1 MACPADSDPHLM
13 RARGAALRNIA
24 AARPGWPEAALSF
37 WTTRPMGDALDA
49 PFQERLTHANPRFS
63 ELFDCKTAPV
73 GKMSS
78 EIFGTTSNFVF
89 ISRETEQAYF
99 TSYHV
104 VSSFIAGV
112 HRGIA
117 PAAEGIL
124 LLVSR
129 VGRLLHCAFAIE
141 GVYIGGALREWI
153 LGIWLLPP
161 DPTRQLT
168 SDGQFARVPLQNVP
182 LTMPHTPISLS
193 SSPSAPSAVATS
205 LLSRTS
211 PTDPPLPCPASRLS
225 SFAAPVSQ
233 SWFLYTPDSEKHQL
247 VRVQARKRDCEEGLQ
262 WQCTFCYRLDTPE
275 KRCDV
280 LSASTSVCESGWR
293 WPLFVYIYALS
304 VCAYHVECAI
314 LCVRTPI
321 GTVN

>member
-1 MACPADSDPHLM
+1 MACSADSDPHLM
-13 RARGAALRNIA
+13 RARGAALCHIA

-37 WTTRPMGDALDA
+37 WTTRPMGDTLDA
-49 PFQERLTHANPRFS
+49 PFQERLTHANPRFT
-63 ELFDCKTAPV
+63 ELFDCKTAPI

-89 ISRETEQAYF
+89 ISPETEQAYF

-141 GVYIGGALREWI
+141 GVYIAGALREWI

-161 DPTRQLT
+161 DPSRQLT
-168 SDGQFARVPLQNVP
+168 SDGRFSRIPLQSVPLRVSHCQ
-182 LTMPHTPISLS
+182 LSTS
-193 SSPSAPSAVATS
+193 SSTSASSSAAAS
-205 LLSRTS
+205 LISHFPA
-211 PTDPPLPCPASRLS
+211 PTDLSPLDRPVARLS

-233 SWFLYTPDSEKHQL
+233 SWFLYTPDSERHQL
-247 VRVQARKRDCEEGLQ
+247 VRVQARKRDCDEGLQ

-275 KRCDV
+275 KRCD
-280 LSASTSVCESGWR
+280 SCVCVSLL
-293 WPLFVYIYALS
+293 P
-304 VCAYHVECAI
+304 VC
-314 LCVRTPI
+314 L
-321 GTVN
+321 